1 MLMDLWELSPFTLV
15 HSHFC
20 AHRSPKSVVKMQIL
34 ILEVWAGTQDPVLLT
49 PQVSLKLVACGSP
62 VRW

>member
-1 MLMDLWELSPFTLV
+1 MLMVLWELSPFTLV

-49 PQVSLKLVACGSP
+49 PRFP
-62 VRW
+62 RFR